1 MTPLG
6 NTWLFWVRK
15 TDFTKMKQNIF
26 SFQHKNVVTEIFF
39 ICLHLYSSL
48 VYTWITLSITE
59 KVMLNIKPMKS
70 LVVTNIIFDRNIGR
84 KKWVTI
90 WIKFEIFSCIKSV
103 PSRSVLVL
111 FQRYRYPKIAPKE
124 ILPTFFPCLFSGK
137 TKWNSL
143 GHSWPSG

>member
-6 NTWLFWVRK
+6 NAWLFWVRK

-26 SFQHKNVVTEIFF
+26 SFQHKNMVTKIFF
-39 ICLHLYSSL
+39 ICLHLHSSS

-90 WIKFEIFSCIKSV
+90 WIKFEIFSCIKQC
-103 PSRSVLVL
+103 PIQKHFLVL
-111 FQRYRYPKIAPKE
+111 FQQYGYPKIAPKK
-124 ILPTFFPCLFSGK
+124 ILSTFFPCLFSGK

-143 GHSWPSG
+143 GHS